1 MAEYLFEQ
9 DQLDQMDNNIRDM
22 LSKGATQEDVMMYAN
37 DYKEKFVK
45 KKDGTMGLLSS
56 PSVSIGIDPEELKAR
71 YARIGGGTKYIND
84 LIDSKRSKDPAF
96 APTASEFISGA
107 KKLNEKKLEPERAN
121 YIYDFLKKYS
131 DIETND
137 QTRDAFL
144 SSQYAG
150 AYYSESPD
158 LQKEYQQSDLKDILT
173 PRQFTG
179 LKSLSFGRQ
188 SDYLKSINK
197 LKSADVDESE
207 KEATKLELDKFG
219 IDIDQDAAASMFN
232 QNVNPQ
238 LVDTIYT
245 RAKTD
250 LPIVQEKLR
259 QIDYENPYTARSFKN
274 IINGA
279 INRGVAMGSTA
290 DLLTVTSEQS
300 GIDVERLAAIQ
311 RDLQAAKSSKA
322 YEEFSKNPSLETF
335 SRNPIGILTELS
347 LESLAALYSHGST
360 RMATGGATGAAMGSV
375 VPGIGTAVGL
385 TSGITAGLG
394 LSSLNLE
401 YSSKILEGLNE
412 LGVDVTKPD
421 QIKNAFS
428 DVQLMSKLKS
438 DGLKKGV
445 PVALFDMLSAGLAG
459 KIVSKPTKSVVGKL
473 LQGTTEVGVQ
483 AGLGGAGE
491 ASGQLV
497 SEGKISRPNDIIM
510 EMVGEFGPG
519 SVEIAYGSVV
529 ESAKKGSPVKTSDIV
544 NIVTSDKK
552 NIINNNIQ
560 SEVVAGT
567 ITQEQADVINKE
579 IAKVEASLPKVPED
593 LSADAKARTIEL
605 IDQKTKLTSQ
615 LKNLDDAFKPDITN
629 KIKSIDEQIISIA
642 QTDRNATTESQV
654 QEGRTESNISQ
665 PQGAVQGQPEIGQGE
680 GQQGQAEIPQ
690 ADVSD
695 SNISGKREVIKQKF
709 DFVTDQDFVAE
720 AFTPEEDA
728 ADRAALPE
736 SEFKSEEELSNFLA
750 NGEYAMLTGQNPD
763 AVPLSKIANKKL
775 NDRATQWFAD
785 RGLKATP
792 IFGKYDNSERSF
804 LVPNM
809 TKAQAIEFAKEF
821 QQDSVAH
828 SSGLVYKDGSFNPR
842 TEGVNL
848 EPRFDKGGDF
858 FSSINIGGK
867 PVDFSINYNFD
878 TTVPAEGMQVD
889 EQGQLIDTKLQD
901 AVGKASQALQ
911 KSGIKFN
918 IIDSSVNPEQA
929 DAARGNQAI
938 FRDTDGTITIDK
950 SKLANDIEAGI
961 VVWHESSHPVM
972 NIIRNTDR
980 NLYDA
985 VVRGLTSAAQKN
997 EGIQKALD
1005 WATDGYEGN
1014 DVQADEAL
1022 VETIARIAEGVV
1034 DVSTLDTGLRQRI
1047 IDFINDIAKIFGID
1061 PILNDTDLAA
1071 FKKTVSEV
1079 ADALK
1084 TGRDIAEVV
1093 GEGNV
1098 GKFKNELVQQRIT
1111 AEEVLKKEERGDKK
1125 VIEVAD
1131 AFEKAV
1137 DDVLDPQ
1144 SDPKSRITRFLK
1156 NAYED
1161 LRYFLS
1167 EYSGDTGLD
1176 WYTNKVKEFDAK
1188 LKDASDIAI
1197 NNGEMPEAN
1206 SLRNP
1211 DNMDVFKVVLALS
1224 SIGVNPREN
1233 VKAAFS
1239 IWKTFNQETK
1249 TFSKY
1254 QPGLVSLRTNIP
1266 DGKGGYSAP
1275 SGEIIKDTDKY
1286 LDLKQKNGKV
1296 LRIKKSDLAKEFS
1309 VTYKNDKGKEVTKN
1323 LRYVRQTKNA
1333 TVYRSGPSTVVIKN
1347 DDILDSSEV
1356 SDGIQGKGWTTKG
1369 NIVAINLVRLENVLA
1384 DHSDLNSAIK
1394 WINDKHPINELRK
1407 YNSGVPDVDGAK
1419 GKINPK
1425 GERLGSY
1432 IIGEKLGAFH
1442 QNVAG
1447 TPTELTMDL
1456 WWSRTWN
1463 RYMGTL
1469 IGKDKDGEPIIQETP
1484 RTDNE
1489 RNVMREAAKTMAD
1502 SLGLEVHELQ
1512 AALWYLEQQV
1522 YKRMGAAV
1530 ESYSF
1535 VDGINELLLQYG
1547 KSREEIQ
1554 PERYGID
1561 SSEADQR
1568 RTDAAARAA
1577 DILYGEISGSSQEA
1591 TTKERRDQPSV
1602 GNRDIING
1610 FYSPIE
1616 DRINTFK
1623 QPKAS
1628 VQKWKEIV
1636 GVKSD
1641 EAVFSGLADWLGG
1654 MKPDR
1659 QLSKEEVLKFIKD
1672 NRIEINEI
1680 QIVDPSEEDIESFM
1694 NDEAGEGYTREEAIE
1709 YLRGEEGAVKYSQYQ
1724 LPGGENY
1731 KEVLVTLPGK
1741 DQFKSSHFDEP
1752 NIITHLRMN
1761 TRTDADGKK
1770 VLFLE
1775 EVQSDWGQKGK
1786 REGFERNINEQ
1797 EQKQIASLED
1807 RKQSILKGLKSYQL
1821 LKSLAGEEL
1830 AKMDGMQE
1838 EDKVLGFLDIIE
1850 GTISGRIDNPY
1861 YDPNDQQDVNRNRKI
1876 IVDEVKRDID
1886 YWTRNNDANVK
1897 LSDSEIL
1904 SIIDAYNED
1913 SKAGRVSKNKGYST
1927 NRKVLSSFDEID
1939 NINKQI
1945 WKIKND
1951 ATKGSTSPA
1960 PYVTNT
1966 NAWVKLG
1973 LKVALKEAIKQGA
1986 DRIAWTTGDQQN
1998 ERYDL
2003 SKQVDE
2009 ITYYK
2014 YKDGTYQFSG
2024 SKNDVQLFNY
2034 QRIPKDKIEDYVG
2047 KDVAKRMI
2055 DNEGEVLSYGNK
2067 EENTYNEL
2075 GRVLK
2080 GSNLTVGGKGM
2091 KAFYGDAENTGIVGN
2106 VAKALVKELTGKEGG
2121 IVPIRLSSARN
2132 QDVIDRYNRA
2142 RQYGNVPESLAK
2154 EYEQAGGLQSEQ
2166 PAIDITPELAK
2177 SVQQGMPQFSVG
2189 NRTEADLRAE
2199 GQGKE
2204 RNRALASKYGDLSP
2218 ETQTKIDD
2226 DAVTYFQRPNKQTE
2240 KAVDEFLDGIN
2251 LIDAADYV
2259 LGNPDIPEVSKV
2271 WMAAT
2276 VAKRLNAEIDAA
2288 KTDNNQDL
2296 VDALT
2301 SKQAEIYNEFAKKAT
2316 SLGQAVQAFIA
2327 FKNDPNAVEFF
2338 LPKILRQLKKAGV
2351 EEVTEVQ
2358 KADIIQGLKKVNE
2371 SKPGLPKDKAIIELS
2386 HYLAGLAPVKPID
2399 VLQALWYAKILSGI
2413 TTQAT
2418 NFFAN
2423 VFNTMFELPAVGMRI
2438 AIKSG
2443 DPMAVLYGM
2452 KGFGSG
2458 VIKGLVEGADIV
2470 KSGVRTKEEDK
2481 YFAENPLEYFTWSKW
2496 LGEKGKVL
2504 DKIPPVNFGAWKYI
2518 GRILAATD
2526 ALFSTA
2532 NQEAVAN
2539 MLAYADSEGKPSRNK
2554 HRQVDEKLNNTKEK
2568 AVEAKKQAIREGF
2581 KRGSI
2586 QWKRRVI
2593 ELIDQGRDAKVMEEA
2608 DAIGKRITMNY
2619 DPEGWTRPIFDA
2631 VVGLQRNIPIIKMV
2645 VPFARIVA
2653 NLTENALNYT
2663 PAGAV
2668 RAVIGKR
2675 SPFNKS
2681 GAPLTTDER
2690 IDLMSK
2696 FAIGMGALAILATKV
2711 GDDDDDWFDITGGGP
2726 NDTQKKYE
2734 LQKGGWRAY
2743 TIVFKDG
2750 TRLNYKDWPM
2760 AGILAGM
2767 GNIRDS
2773 KKYGEADE
2781 TSMALA
2787 AYGFFLNFYDK
2798 SLLSGLSD
2806 FFGIFNV
2813 NAGRG
2818 KYAPETKAS
2827 ERATKWAAQQA
2838 KSVAVSNLAQQT
2850 GKLYSE
2856 LVTGDPQRDA
2866 KTFTEIIYRDLPMF
2880 NDGIRPIIDVF
2891 GDEVKYTTTE
2901 RLFPFMDDPEKD
2913 SIIKWLN
2920 ENKLFVGVPKKTNIY
2935 EFDTDTERPMTDGEY
2950 YEYRKLAGKK
2960 TKEWI
2965 LDFMEDMKGDER
2977 QVTEGMF
2984 DAAKRAARSEAYAEL
2999 FVN

>member
-22 LSKGATQEDVMMYAN
+22 LSKGATREDVMMYTN

-45 KKDGTMGLLSS
+45 KKDGTTGLPSS
-56 PSVSIGIDPEELKAR
+56 PSVSVGIDPEELKAR
-71 YARIGGGTKYIND
+71 YARIGGGNKYIND

-96 APTASEFISGA
+96 APRASEFISGA
-107 KKLNEKKLEPERAN
+107 NNLNEKNLKAERVN
-121 YIYDFLKKYS
+121 YVYDFLKKDS

-428 DVQLMSKLKS
+428 DEQLMSKLKS

-459 KIVSKPTKSVVGKL
+459 KIVSKPTKSVAGKL

-552 NIINNNIQ
+552 NIIDNNIK

-605 IDQKTKLTSQ
+605 IDQKTKLTRQ

-642 QTDRNATTESQV
+642 QTDRNAITESQV

-775 NDRATQWFAD
+775 NERATQWLAD

-809 TKAQAIEFAKEF
+809 TKAQAIEFAKDF

-848 EPRFDKGGDF
+848 EPRFDQGGDF

-867 PVDFSINYNFD
+867 PVDFSVNYDFE

-985 VVRGLTSAAQKN
+985 VVRGLTSAAQRN
-997 EGIQKALD
+997 EGIQKALN

-1034 DVSTLDTGLRQRI
+1034 DISTLDTGLRQRI
-1047 IDFINDIAKIFGID
+1047 IDFINDIAKFFGIN
-1061 PILNDTDLAA
+1061 PIIDNTDLAE
-1071 FKKTVSEV
+1071 FKRV
-1079 ADALK
+1079 ATQVAEALSQ
-1084 TGRDIAEVV
+1084 GRDIAEIV
-1093 GEGNV
+1093 GEENVMEYGAPIGVPVQPKIADKYGPKVSHNGGNYKLSFV
-1098 GKFKNELVQQRIT
+1098 RPSDIIDIKSLIKEIADKDQKVWFWVADQLGRGMYYDSVIDGEHYLDAGPSFALDPKNR
-1111 AEEVLKKEERGDKK
+1111 DKK
-1125 VIEVAD
+1125 VIWATGKGEKWVKDKIAKSDYIFIISGSPKNSKLFNKRVAEITFNRIKKVVGEEGSWDKFKSEVLGVSKIGKINEILNKYNSFEELLATPDRKELLIQFDEQKAKKGTPLKALLEKYGAFIDYNDLRDGFFKDNDFNMNDVMLVLKPTEYGGKSDHSTYENNILGEVVGVPDRRVDAFELMPDDFKAKYAPDMSKTGRSQAVAPYGSGIKNIQASVGLREDLVAD
-1131 AFEKAV
+1131 AGLRKKMTEDGEGNYVFFHY
-1137 DDVLDPQ
+1137 
-1144 SDPKSRITRFLK
+1144 SD
-1156 NAYED
+1156 
-1161 LRYFLS
+1161 
-1167 EYSGDTGLD
+1167 
-1176 WYTNKVKEFDAK
+1176 KEF
-1188 LKDASDIAI
+1188 
-1197 NNGEMPEAN
+1197 
-1206 SLRNP
+1206 
-1211 DNMDVFKVVLALS
+1211 
-1224 SIGVNPREN
+1224 
-1233 VKAAFS
+1233 
-1239 IWKTFNQETK
+1239 
-1249 TFSKY
+1249 
-1254 QPGLVSLRTNIP
+1254 
-1266 DGKGGYSAP
+1266 
-1275 SGEIIKDTDKY
+1275 
-1286 LDLKQKNGKV
+1286 
-1296 LRIKKSDLAKEFS
+1296 KK
-1309 VTYKNDKGKEVTKN
+1309 
-1323 LRYVRQTKNA
+1323 
-1333 TVYRSGPSTVVIKN
+1333 
-1347 DDILDSSEV
+1347 
-1356 SDGIQGKGWTTKG
+1356 
-1369 NIVAINLVRLENVLA
+1369 
-1384 DHSDLNSAIK
+1384 
-1394 WINDKHPINELRK
+1394 
-1407 YNSGVPDVDGAK
+1407 
-1419 GKINPK
+1419 
-1425 GERLGSY
+1425 
-1432 IIGEKLGAFH
+1432 
-1442 QNVAG
+1442 
-1447 TPTELTMDL
+1447 
-1456 WWSRTWN
+1456 
-1463 RYMGTL
+1463 
-1469 IGKDKDGEPIIQETP
+1469 
-1484 RTDNE
+1484 
-1489 RNVMREAAKTMAD
+1489 
-1502 SLGLEVHELQ
+1502 
-1512 AALWYLEQQV
+1512 
-1522 YKRMGAAV
+1522 
-1530 ESYSF
+1530 
-1535 VDGINELLLQYG
+1535 
-1547 KSREEIQ
+1547 
-1554 PERYGID
+1554 
-1561 SSEADQR
+1561 
-1568 RTDAAARAA
+1568 
-1577 DILYGEISGSSQEA
+1577 
-1591 TTKERRDQPSV
+1591 
-1602 GNRDIING
+1602 
-1610 FYSPIE
+1610 
-1616 DRINTFK
+1616 
-1623 QPKAS
+1623 
-1628 VQKWKEIV
+1628 
-1636 GVKSD
+1636 
-1641 EAVFSGLADWLGG
+1641 
-1654 MKPDR
+1654 
-1659 QLSKEEVLKFIKD
+1659 
-1672 NRIEINEI
+1672 
-1680 QIVDPSEEDIESFM
+1680 VDPSRFGSSNITGRDERPGVDIAMF
-1694 NDEAGEGYTREEAIE
+1694 YTDPDTSEFNA
-1709 YLRGEEGAVKYSQYQ
+1709 
-1724 LPGGENY
+1724 NY
-1731 KEVLVTLPGK
+1731 
-1741 DQFKSSHFDEP
+1741 
-1752 NIITHLRMN
+1752 
-1761 TRTDADGKK
+1761 
-1770 VLFLE
+1770 
-1775 EVQSDWGQKGK
+1775 
-1786 REGFERNINEQ
+1786 
-1797 EQKQIASLED
+1797 
-1807 RKQSILKGLKSYQL
+1807 
-1821 LKSLAGEEL
+1821 
-1830 AKMDGMQE
+1830 
-1838 EDKVLGFLDIIE
+1838 
-1850 GTISGRIDNPY
+1850 
-1861 YDPNDQQDVNRNRKI
+1861 
-1876 IVDEVKRDID
+1876 
-1886 YWTRNNDANVK
+1886 
-1897 LSDSEIL
+1897 
-1904 SIIDAYNED
+1904 
-1913 SKAGRVSKNKGYST
+1913 GYS
-1927 NRKVLSSFDEID
+1927 V
-1939 NINKQI
+1939 
-1945 WKIKND
+1945 
-1951 ATKGSTSPA
+1951 
-1960 PYVTNT
+1960 
-1966 NAWVKLG
+1966 
-1973 LKVALKEAIKQGA
+1973 
-1986 DRIAWTTGDQQN
+1986 
-1998 ERYDL
+1998 
-2003 SKQVDE
+2003 
-2009 ITYYK
+2009 
-2014 YKDGTYQFSG
+2014 
-2024 SKNDVQLFNY
+2024 
-2034 QRIPKDKIEDYVG
+2034 RIPKDQVYTFDTDPLNLLPEARRAFEKQYPGQAFDANKQVGFVTKIAAENGFPMTVASWKLGG
-2047 KDVAKRMI
+2047 KKMLRAQTTEKLPVKKYSEI
-2055 DNEGEVLSYGNK
+2055 VPGTFNQVEYK
-2067 EENTYNEL
+2067 EEFTANSKKR
-2075 GRVLK
+2075 G
-2080 GSNLTVGGKGM
+2080 
-2091 KAFYGDAENTGIVGN
+2091 
-2106 VAKALVKELTGKEGG
+2106 
-2121 IVPIRLSSARN
+2121 
-2132 QDVIDRYNRA
+2132 
-2142 RQYGNVPESLAK
+2142 
-2154 EYEQAGGLQSEQ
+2154 
-2166 PAIDITPELAK
+2166 
-2177 SVQQGMPQFSVG
+2177 QFSVG
-2189 NRTEADLRAE
+2189 GRSEEELRAE

-2218 ETQTKIDD
+2218 ETQAKIED

-2240 KAVDEFLDGIN
+2240 KAVEDFIEGIN
-2251 LIDAADYV
+2251 IMDAADYV

-2296 VDALT
+2296 VEALT

-2327 FKNDPNAVEFF
+2327 FKNDPNAVGFF

-2358 KADIIQGLKKVNE
+2358 KADIINRLKNVNE
-2371 SKPGLPKDKAIIELS
+2371 AKPGLPKDKAIIELS
-2386 HYLAGLAPVKPID
+2386 HYLAGIAPMKPVDI
-2399 VLQALWYAKILSGI
+2399 LQALWYAKILSGV

-2423 VFNTMFELPAVGMRI
+2423 VFNTLFELPAVGMRI

-2443 DPMAVLYGM
+2443 DPLAVIYGI

-2458 VIKGLVEGADIV
+2458 VVKGAVSAADII
-2470 KSGVRTKEEDK
+2470 KTGVRSKEIDK
-2481 YFAENPLEYFTWSKW
+2481 YFSENPLEYFTWSKW

-2539 MLAYADSEGKPSRNK
+2539 MLAYADSDGKPSRNK
-2554 HRQVDEKLNNTKEK
+2554 FRQVDNLLNNTSEK
-2568 AVEAKKQAIREGF
+2568 ALAAKKQAIREGF
-2581 KRGSI
+2581 KRDSL

-2619 DPEGWTRPIFDA
+2619 DPEGWTKPVFDA

-2681 GAPLTTDER
+2681 GTPLTTNER

-2711 GDDDDDWFDITGGGP
+2711 GDDDDDWFDITAGGP

-2734 LQKGGWRAY
+2734 LQKGGWRPY

-2750 TRLNYKDWPM
+2750 TRLNYKDWPI

-2891 GDEVKYTTTE
+2891 GDEVKYTITE
-2901 RLFPFMDDPEKD
+2901 RLSPIMAEPEKD
-2913 SIIKWLN
+2913 SLIKWLN

-2935 EFDTDTERPMTDGEY
+2935 DFDSDTERPMTDEEY

-2965 LDFMEDMKGDER
+2965 LDFMADMKGDER
-2977 QVTEGMF
+2977 QVTEAMF

-2999 FVN
+2999 FVK